1 MSRHALLP
9 IALASVALASL
20 AAISPANASSSQ
32 WYEAEGGRVR
42 LVTTGPADDKGVL
55 QGALEIDLKPGWKTY
70 WRDPG
75 DAGVPPTLD
84 ASASSNIAS
93 AELSFPAPHRFDDGF
108 AIWAGYKE
116 PVSFPV
122 AFTLTDARQPAT
134 IEAKV
139 FLGIC
144 ETICIP
150 VQATFAVDPA
160 SDPDNADDAAV
171 VQAALD
177 ALPGP
182 EQPDF
187 GVTLRQGRQGRGSGR
202 SRISPASRIRSTFS
216 WPAPT
221 AISSARPSGAIDGER
236 LLFSVPILR
245 AARTDARRRRA
256 ALHAGHGRRRG
267 FGNAALSRRP
277 HEPIGRSVHALDKCR
292 RGGKSMVA
300 PDGHVKSAH
309 CPPSEQCAGGVT
321 MTISIGDKLPGRHV
335 QDDDAGRR
343 QGHHDRA
350 RYSPARR
357 SCCSACRARSRRPAA
372 TTTCPAISKTT
383 TPSSPRASTR
393 SRSWPSTTI
402 T

>member
-1 MSRHALLP
+1 MPRHTLLP

-20 AAISPANASSSQ
+20 AAIPPANASSSQ
-32 WYEAEGGRVR
+32 WYVAEGGRVR

-84 ASASSNIAS
+84 ATASSNVAS
-93 AELSFPAPHRFDDGF
+93 AELSFPPPHRFDDGF

-122 AFTLTDARQPAT
+122 AFTLTDAGQPAM
-134 IEAKV
+134 IDAKV

-187 GVTLRQGRQGRGSGR
+187 GVTLVEAGKDEVLVEAEFAGEPDTVDFFLAGSDGYQFGPPER
-202 SRISPASRIRSTFS
+202 REQ
-216 WPAPT
+216 
-221 AISSARPSGAIDGER
+221 GER
-236 LLFSVPILR
+236 LLFSVPILER
-245 AARTDARRRRA
+245 PEKAPAEG
-256 ALHAGHGRRRG
+256 ALHYTLVTEAGAVSGT
-267 FGNAALSRRP
+267 LP
-277 HEPIGRSVHALDKCR
+277 YPP
-292 RGGKSMVA
+292 A
-300 PDGHVKSAH
+300 P
-309 CPPSEQCAGGVT
+309 
-321 MTISIGDKLPGRHV
+321 
-335 QDDDAGRR
+335 
-343 QGHHDRA
+343 
-350 RYSPARR
+350 
-357 SCCSACRARSRRPAA
+357 
-372 TTTCPAISKTT
+372 
-383 TPSSPRASTR
+383 
-393 SRSWPSTTI
+393 
-402 T
+402 